1 MRNDLGRLAPFGSV
15 RADKLFAVERLPT
28 LWQMTST
35 VTAELR
41 PEAAFHDIFRAL
53 FPCGSITGAPKV
65 RAMQLIAEV
74 EDGPRGVYTGAIG
87 YFSPRQTVF
96 NVAIRTLD
104 LDGRQGTMGAGGGIV
119 IDSVAADEFR
129 ECMLKAEFLTR
140 RAQLSEP
147 FSLVETMLWNGDY
160 PFIEMHLDRLVDS
173 SEYFD
178 FPCEREQVK
187 AALDEYAQKFVGTS
201 AGEPARKVRLLL
213 SSDGELQITDEI
225 LASSGGA
232 ERTGCVRIARERTD
246 PADAMLFHKTT
257 RRPVYAQA
265 FNEAARAGFD
275 DVLFLNLRGE
285 VTEGAIS
292 NVFVEKD
299 GRWLTPPVECGLLAG
314 VFRRHLLET
323 RSDIEERV
331 LHEEDLRSSD
341 RIYLTNAV
349 RGLRRVE
356 IEFRAE

>member
-1 MRNDLGRLAPFGSV
+1 M
-15 RADKLFAVERLPT
+15 
-28 LWQMTST
+28 
-35 VTAELR
+35 
-41 PEAAFHDIFRAL
+41 
-53 FPCGSITGAPKV
+53 
-65 RAMQLIAEV
+65 
-74 EDGPRGVYTGAIG
+74 
-87 YFSPRQTVF
+87 
-96 NVAIRTLD
+96 
-104 LDGRQGTMGAGGGIV
+104 
-119 IDSVAADEFR
+119 
-129 ECMLKAEFLTR
+129 
-140 RAQLSEP
+140 SEP
-147 FSLVETMLWNGDY
+147 FSLVETMLWNGNY

-173 SEYFD
+173 SEYFG

-187 AALDEYAQKFVGTS
+187 TALKEYAQKFAGKG

-232 ERTGCVRIARERTD
+232 ERIGRVRIAKERTN
-246 PADAMLFHKTT
+246 PADPMLYHKTT

-265 FNEAARAGFD
+265 FNEAARVGFD

-299 GRWLTPPVECGLLAG
+299 GRWLTPPAECGLLAG

-323 RSDIEERV
+323 RLDIEERV
-331 LHEEDLRSSD
+331 LQEEDLRSAD

-349 RGLRRVE
+349 RGLRRVGV
-356 IEFRAE
+356 EFRAE